1 MCRSLVALLT
11 AAVGMAA
18 CTVQENAHHSA
29 GEMELVVLGPVDGY
43 NLSGTDLDRVQVGMM
58 APDFSLVSL
67 TGPPITLSEFRGVK
81 NVALVFY
88 RGYW

>member
-18 CTVQENAHHSA
+18 CTVQENAQHSTT
-29 GEMELVVLGPVDGY
+29 EMEPVVLGPVDGH
-43 NLSGTDLDRVQVGMM
+43 NLPGTDLDRVQVGMM

-67 TGPPITLSEFRGVK
+67 RGPPITLSEFRGVK